1 LIPFRKQEIDGD
13 IGRRFRLVARH
24 VPDNPAI
31 RTSEEAVSYAEL
43 DGASDRIARLL
54 LSKQGGTAEPVAL
67 LAAEGIEGWAALL
80 GILKSGKSV
89 VLLSPDFEIPRLT
102 AIWEDA
108 GRPPILTNRSH
119 RPLAESFASSG
130 PVLDLNENPPASAGL
145 PEPHPGPDT
154 LAVISY
160 TSGSTGEPKG
170 VMWSHRFALHTSR
183 YNHDRYRLSE
193 TDRFAFLSAYGFSA
207 ALIQSFAALL
217 SGTTLCLG
225 SGRFHELRS
234 LVAWLSR
241 EGMTILHLT
250 SFGLLRQQAE
260 GMTERADLP
269 ALRTILLS
277 GEELY
282 RRELERFRAFFPAGV
297 EFSYRFAGSEALMMT
312 ELRIPPGARI
322 TDEKVPAGF
331 IVPDKELLLLDPD
344 GSPVPP
350 GEAGEIAVRSRYLA
364 DGYWRQEELT
374 RSKFLPDPEGAR
386 RRIFLTGDMGR
397 LLPDGSL
404 LYTGRKDN
412 IVRVR
417 GFNIQ
422 LEAVESALRRLP
434 GILEAAA
441 TSHSIGGGDKRLV
454 AYLVSGAGGTASVR
468 EIRNELIARLPA
480 YMIPTMYVFVDA
492 LPRTPMDRVDHAA
505 LPPPAGG
512 RPNLGTPCVEGR
524 DETERRLCALWSELI
539 GVDPVGVED
548 DFFLLGGDSLLSV
561 NMVLRAE
568 EMFGRQVPSD
578 FFHHPTISH
587 LSQLWRAVSDAS
599 PKQLPVEEET
609 FPLRGKAAFAGEN
622 DSDPGKKTKFRKR
635 FQSPAAVVGPYSL
648 RLRLRIPRLAAETL
662 TMQFGFRAGCRWL
675 AWWCRQGELTRLF
688 YPAEMKLFERWV
700 ASLGGCP
707 DAPAGASA
715 ANRIGNILWSMRF
728 KRSIPLRTGDSFLA
742 SLRLSSARFHRDLA
756 RVIDA
761 APPETF
767 GRIFPVEGI
776 EPVEQAIRERRGVIL
791 VTYHGVAN
799 RFAVAALPR
808 RWGGPPIPTLS
819 LTQALRLKRKE
830 GSVRAMAIGEAAL
843 LANIALEGHRLLQQG
858 GILQVIPDIGY
869 DATDGL
875 PLVIGGYRFLVKP
888 GFAELAI
895 LADAVVIPYYATRR
909 IDGGIHTRFFPPFT
923 RLPRDRDR
931 KAQVDHLLGQYAG
944 FVHRSWKLAPES
956 LMWQVI
962 ATHLTRPTDA
972 G

>member
-1 LIPFRKQEIDGD
+1 LVPFLFDEIEGN
-13 IGRRFRLVARH
+13 IGRRFRNVARRIPANH
-24 VPDNPAI
+24 AI
-31 RTSEEAVSYAEL
+31 RTSEAAVTYAEL
-43 DGASDRIARLL
+43 DAASDGIANLL
-54 LSKQGGTAEPVAL
+54 LSKRSGSAEPVAM

-89 VLLSPDFEIPRLT
+89 VLLSPDFETPRLT

-108 GRPPILTNRSH
+108 GRPPILTNPSTRQ
-119 RPLAESFASSG
+119 LAESFAS
-130 PVLDLNENPPASAGL
+130 PALVLDLNETPPASAGL
-145 PEPHPGPDT
+145 PQPHPVPDA

-170 VMWSHRFALHTSR
+170 VMWSHRLVLHTAR
-183 YNHDRYRLSE
+183 YNYERYRLSE

-217 SGTTLCLG
+217 SGATLCLG
-225 SGRFHELRS
+225 SARFHELRS
-234 LVAWLSR
+234 LIQWLSR

-260 GMTERADLP
+260 GMAERADLP

-282 RRELERFRAFFPAGV
+282 RRDLERFRAFFPAGV

-312 ELRIPPGARI
+312 ELCVPPGAEI
-322 TDEKVPAGF
+322 TDEKVSAGF
-331 IVPDKELLLLDPD
+331 VVPDKELLLLDSGGRPAA
-344 GSPVPP
+344 P

-364 DGYWRQEELT
+364 DGYWRQAELT
-374 RSKFLPDPEGAR
+374 RIKFLPDPEGGG

-397 LLPDGSL
+397 LLPDGRL

-434 GILEAAA
+434 DIRDAAA
-441 TSHSIGGGDKRLV
+441 TCHRIGDGDKRLV
-454 AYLVSGAGGTASVR
+454 AYLVSGAGGTSSVR
-468 EIRNELIARLPA
+468 ETRKELVRRLPA
-480 YMIPTMYVFVDA
+480 YMIPTMYVFLDA

-505 LPPPAGG
+505 LPPPTGG
-512 RPNLGTPCVEGR
+512 RPNLDTPCVEGR

-561 NMVLRAE
+561 SMVLRAE

-578 FFHHPTISH
+578 FFHHPTVSH
-587 LSQLWRAVSDAS
+587 LSQLWRVVSDAS
-599 PKQLPVEEET
+599 PKPLPVEEET
-609 FPLRGKAAFAGEN
+609 FPRSGKAKSA
-622 DSDPGKKTKFRKR
+622 GKKGSAPRKKPK
-635 FQSPAAVVGPYSL
+635 SPARYKPAIAAVGPFSL
-648 RLRLRIPRLAAETL
+648 RRPLRIMRLAAETL
-662 TMQFGFRAGCRWL
+662 TLQFSFRTGCRWL
-675 AWWCRQGELTRLF
+675 AWWCRQGEIVRLF
-688 YPAEMKLFERWV
+688 YPEETKLFQRWV
-700 ASLGGCP
+700 ERLGGCP
-707 DAPAGASA
+707 DAPAEAPAAS
-715 ANRIGNILWSMRF
+715 RMGNILWSNRF
-728 KRSIPLRTGDSFLA
+728 KRSIPFQTGDSFLD
-742 SLRLSSARFHRDLA
+742 SLRFSSARFHRDLA
-756 RVIDA
+756 RIINA

-767 GRIFPVEGI
+767 NRIFSVDGI
-776 EPVEQAIRERRGVIL
+776 EQVEQAIRERRGVIL
-791 VTYHGVAN
+791 VTFHSIAN
-799 RFAVAALPR
+799 RFAIAALPR
-808 RWGGPPIPTLS
+808 RWNGPPIPTLS
-819 LTQALRLKRKE
+819 LSQALRLNRKE
-830 GSVRAMAIGEAAL
+830 GNVQPKAIGEAAL
-843 LANIALEGHRLLQQG
+843 LANIALVGHRLLQQG

-869 DATDGL
+869 DSTDGL

-909 IDGGIHTRFFPPFT
+909 IDGSIHTRFFPLFT
-923 RLPRDRDR
+923 RLPGDRDR
-931 KAQVDHLLGQYAG
+931 KARVDHLLDQYAR
-944 FVHRSWKLAPES
+944 FVQRAWKLAPES

-962 ATHLTRPTDA
+962 ATHLTRPMEA